1 MVETAQNEATTSA
14 VNVEVST
21 KHQVT
26 WAASDT
32 EKALKTILAFAKT
45 FAGSYKFKSLIASI
59 SIWQHNI
66 VVSVLARLLLGWVTA
81 CGQVNCLGM

>member
-1 MVETAQNEATTSA
+1 VIYCVPRGLVETSSLRAEATTSS

-32 EKALKTILAFAKT
+32 EKALKTILTFAKT
-45 FAGSYKFKSLIASI
+45 FAGSCQLEFLIDGDF
-59 SIWQHNI
+59 I
-66 VVSVLARLLLGWVTA
+66 VFCRSRVLLFLRNDLLI
-81 CGQVNCLGM
+81 

>member
-1 MVETAQNEATTSA
+1 MVETPQVDATTSA
-14 VNVEVST
+14 VSIEVST

-45 FAGSYKFKSLIASI
+45 FAGCC
-59 SIWQHNI
+59 
-66 VVSVLARLLLGWVTA
+66 LLDNLTVCINFVHIHTNGLE
-81 CGQVNCLGM
+81 CLLVR